1 MNSPPRLLDQVRRA
15 IRLRHYSFA
24 AAKAYVQ
31 WIRRFILAN
40 GKRHPRDLGATE
52 VDCFLSDLAVKS
64 RVSPSTQNQA
74 LSASMFLYQRVLELE
89 LAWLQNV
96 VRARRDRK
104 IPQVFTRS
112 EACRVI
118 AHLEGKYWL
127 MGSLM
132 YGAGLR
138 VMEVLRLRVAGVSLP
153 YALARKYPF
162 AGNKWGRQYIFPAS
176 YLSKSPY

>member
-24 AAKAYVQ
+24 TEKACVQ

-40 GKRHPRDLGATE
+40 GKRHPRHMGAAE
-52 VDCFLSDLAVKS
+52 VERFLSDLAVKS

-74 LSASMFLYQRVLELE
+74 LSAILFLYQRVLELE
-89 LAWLQNV
+89 LPWLQNV

-112 EACRVI
+112 GIRHVI
-118 AHLEGKYWL
+118 ARLEGKYWL
-127 MGSLM
+127 MGSLI

-138 VMEVLRLRVAGVSLP
+138 VMEVLRLRVAGVSVP
-153 YALARKYPF
+153 YALARKYPL

-176 YLSKSPY
+176 NLSKSPY